1 MILYTWK
8 MEYIKYYSARTC
20 TNGIK
25 YVELTNK
32 PVLVTPSKI
41 IINQEPFYSKFLNKK
56 MNDSYEGLSDEELRE
71 IFEDM
76 EADYW
81 IDYYKSN
88 PE

>member
-1 MILYTWK
+1 
-8 MEYIKYYSARTC
+8 
-20 TNGIK
+20 
-25 YVELTNK
+25 
-32 PVLVTPSKI
+32 
-41 IINQEPFYSKFLNKK
+41 
-56 MNDSYEGLSDEELRE
+56 MNDSYEGLFDEELKE

>member
-1 MILYTWK
+1 
-8 MEYIKYYSARTC
+8 METLIT
-20 TNGIK
+20 TN
-25 YVELTNK
+25 EE
-32 PVLVTPSKI
+32 S
-41 IINQEPFYSKFLNKK
+41 
-56 MNDSYEGLSDEELRE
+56 LSDEEAKE

>member
-1 MILYTWK
+1 MSEKENILVDCLN
-8 MEYIKYYSARTC
+8 ESDQ
-20 TNGIK
+20 
-25 YVELTNK
+25 ELK
-32 PVLVTPSKI
+32 
-41 IINQEPFYSKFLNKK
+41 
-56 MNDSYEGLSDEELRE
+56 E